1 MAINYTV
8 YPKTFEELVDSCRG
22 QLERTRELAMKDK
35 KIPLDEAVVITN
47 EGFLAMLERIE
58 QMEHMLREQVDINN
72 SIQQIFYYLFS
83 ALGLPLDDE
92 EDEDDEYGS

>member
-22 QLERTRELAMKDK
+22 QLERTRELAMKDE
-35 KIPLDEAVVITN
+35 KIPLDESVVITN

-83 ALGLPLDDE
+83 ALGLPLDE

>member
-8 YPKTFEELVDSCRG
+8 FPKTFEELVDSCRG
-22 QLERTRELAMKDK
+22 QLERKRELAMKDK
-35 KIPLDEAVVITN
+35 KVPLEESVVITN
-47 EGFLAMLERIE
+47 EGFLAMLEHIE
-58 QMEHMLREQVDINN
+58 QMENMLRQQADINN

-83 ALGLPLDDE
+83 TLGLPLDD